1 MRLTLTEGWPSLVD
15 TLEVQDAAGALRWT
29 VRAKTLALRDRL
41 SLRDPAGSET
51 AWLQAGW
58 TGGYALH
65 TAAGCLASIGDGRVR
80 LAADGAEFTIT
91 GDVAGREYKVAD
103 RQRVLVTVSRSFFSF
118 TDRYGLDVPVDSEVL
133 VAVGIA
139 VALHRDATRSR

>member
-1 MRLTLTEGWPSLVD
+1 MRLTLTEDWPSLVD
-15 TLEVQDAAGALRWT
+15 TLEVHNADGALRWT

-41 SLRDPAGSET
+41 SLRDPAGDEV

-65 TAAGCLASIGDGRVR
+65 TSAGCQASIAGGRVC
-80 LAADGAEFTIT
+80 LEAGGAEFTIT

-103 RQRVLVTVSRSFFSF
+103 RERVLVTVSRSFFSF
-118 TDRYGLDVPVDSEVL
+118 TDRYGLDVPVDDEAL
-133 VAVGIA
+133 LAVGIA
-139 VALHRDATRSR
+139 VALHRGAGRPR